1 MKRQFSGY
9 IWAILSGAFYGII
22 SVIILFIAKFG
33 DVPSLFSMMVRMFLA
48 GVFLLP
54 FSVRHFRAAHLTK
67 RFLYRMLPA
76 GMFLTCASILIY
88 TALDTIPAGVGIA
101 LHYTYPLV
109 VMVLS
114 VLLFRAR
121 ITRQAVTALLLSLVG
136 VMLLCDNTVL
146 PADAGKGVCLALL
159 SAVAFGTYYLW
170 VERKKLGEMD
180 AVIFTMLLSFLDS
193 FLLALYN
200 GATGKLF
207 VSANAGVLGVLA
219 AAGLFAMLAVLTQT
233 MAIQRIGSVMTSILG
248 TLQPI
253 VCTLGSAL
261 VLREPVSVRTILG
274 AAMVLGAVVIVTLG
288 GKPPRE

>member
-1 MKRQFSGY
+1 MKQLGGY
-9 IWAILSGAFYGII
+9 LLAIASGALYGII
-22 SVIILFIAKFG
+22 SVIILFVSRFG
-33 DVPSLFSMMVRMFLA
+33 AVPSLFSMMVRMFLA

-54 FSVRHFRAAHLTK
+54 FSISRLRAHRPTPQ
-67 RFLYRMLPA
+67 FLRRMLPA
-76 GMFLTCASILIY
+76 GVFLTGASILIY
-88 TALDTIPAGVGIA
+88 TALDTIPASIGIA

-114 VLLFRAR
+114 VLLFR
-121 ITRQAVTALLLSLVG
+121 TRVSAPAVAALGMSLAG
-136 VMLLCDNTVL
+136 VILLCDNDVL
-146 PADAGKGVCLALL
+146 PANAGMSVCIALL
-159 SAVAFGTYYLW
+159 SAVSFGAYYLW

-180 AVIFTMLLSFLDS
+180 AVLFTMLLSFLDS

-207 VSANAGVLGVLA
+207 VPVNAKVVGILA

-233 MAIQRIGSVMTSILG
+233 MAIRRIGSVMTSILG

-261 VLREPVSVRTILG
+261 VLREPVSVRSLCG
-274 AAMVLGAVVIVTLG
+274 SALVLGAVVIVTLG
-288 GKPPRE
+288 GKKKEE